1 MSQFE
6 PDHLICWNCN
16 QKTPN
21 IKETDRKCVHCG
33 AEISTA
39 DELYGKKGEKKIKVI
54 IQLNTKSETINI
66 DLDDLKVI
74 IEEEMNIIQVITQP
88 VPFFIVNQKDETA
101 DLDEIFDRLY
111 ENLGDFQEGL
121 ILGMNRIARSP
132 NLVINLIYS
141 PKIESPSNKRNL
153 ILMGLTF
160 LTLVL
165 SGIYNY
171 SQIRLSSDLELA
183 GWTLYNTSFNI
194 DSLIFGLQF
203 AGILISILMIKDYQ
217 SIINYFRKTESSIGS
232 YFIPA
237 LPVFELGT
245 LGSVI
250 RHNKL
255 PKNNKELLR
264 KVGYGAIIAWI
275 VSVVIFFL
283 TLELG
288 KNDPNAAIRYQNHSI
303 MLNGRIEPLLLR
315 LIELGS
321 DILNIPI
328 VTGTISNTIILH
340 PITMAA
346 LAGIYIVG
354 FNLLPAA
361 YFNGG
366 YITRAVY
373 GKKVHSVLTYVVI
386 FAFIFAGLIYIP
398 FILLFMNRS
407 LRAPF
412 VLNSA
417 TPVEPRQ
424 KYIFVIMMIMSILS
438 FPIPL

>member
-21 IKETDRKCVHCG
+21 DKETDRKCVHCG

-39 DELYGKKGEKKIKVI
+39 DELYGQKGEKKVKVI
-54 IQLNTKSETINI
+54 IQLNTKSKTINI
-66 DLDDLKVI
+66 DLDDLKAI

-111 ENLGDFQEGL
+111 ENLADFQEGL
-121 ILGMNRIARSP
+121 ILGMNRIAKSS

-153 ILMGLTF
+153 ILLGLTF
-160 LTLVL
+160 LTIVL

-171 SQIRLSSDLELA
+171 SQIQLASNIELTGWIILE
-183 GWTLYNTSFNI
+183 TSFDI

-203 AGILISILMIKDYQ
+203 AGVLISILMIKDYQ
-217 SIINYFRKTESSIGS
+217 SILAYFRKTKSYIGS

-237 LPVFELGT
+237 LPMFELGT

-250 RHNKL
+250 RHEKL
-255 PKNNKELLR
+255 PKNNKELLK

-275 VSVVIFFL
+275 VSVAVFFL
-283 TLELG
+283 TLDLG
-288 KNDPNAAIRYQNHSI
+288 ENNPDAAVQYQGHSI
-303 MLNGRIEPLLLR
+303 MLGGGVEPLILR
-315 LIELGS
+315 LIELGN
-321 DILNIPI
+321 DVLNIPI
-328 VTGTISNTIILH
+328 VTGTISDTIILH

-366 YITRAVY
+366 YITRAIY
-373 GKKVHSVLTYVVI
+373 GRKVHNLLTYVVI

-424 KYIFVIMMIMSILS
+424 KYMFVIMMIMSILS